1 MKKLI
6 ALVLA
11 LAMVAVLGLAFADP
25 ASTTIT
31 IPAGDSHNYSIYQ
44 IFTGELADSKLSN
57 VHYGANAKLPQGVT
71 AGALVPQSVLDTIA
85 AYGTGYT
92 EAQIAAAISAYADF
106 SSTAFATATGGEQ
119 VTAPTG
125 YYLVRDTD
133 ASALGANDEATLY
146 ILQVVGPTTITR
158 KAGTTT
164 SDKTT
169 ADTNDSTGANEYST
183 TSGDYDIGDEVPYQV
198 KATLSEKVFM
208 YEDFYKVRFQDT
220 LESGRFSAISELT
233 IKVNGVAIADTDNYT
248 VSITGVDDRDENGF
262 DVTIVFTPKQ
272 DKNLASLNNAVVTID
287 FTATLGEGAQIGGD
301 GNTNTVKV
309 IYSNNPNT
317 DEVGETSEHKV
328 TTFTFKIVVN
338 KTDGENA
345 LAGAGFTLYKVSQTN
360 AEAGVPSANAG
371 DAASKNAYWA
381 TKAIDG
387 YTKVIAAEAGK
398 TQFSFEG
405 LDDGYYVLAETTTPA
420 GYNTID
426 PQVFK
431 VEAEHSDTAI
441 TSLTG
446 TKLDGS
452 TIEFT
457 PDTGAGSLTTEI
469 VNNSGT
475 VLPSTGGIGTTIFYI
490 LGGLLVVGAAVILV
504 ARRKAGQN

>member
-1 MKKLI
+1 MKKFVS
-6 ALVLA
+6 LVLA
-11 LAMVAVLGLAFADP
+11 LAMVALCIGAAMADP
-25 ASTTIT
+25 TNTTIT
-31 IPAGDSHNYSIYQ
+31 IPASDNHTYSVYQ
-44 IFTGELADSKLSN
+44 IYTGELSEGKLSN
-57 VHYGANAKLPQGVT
+57 VHYGKNAKNGDE
-71 AGALVPQSVLDTIA
+71 GALVPQTELDAVAAIVGTDAEKAAALEAYANLTGTA
-85 AYGTGYT
+85 AYTVSN
-92 EAQIAAAISAYADF
+92 AAAL
-106 SSTAFATATGGEQ
+106 T
-119 VTAPTG
+119 VPTG
-125 YYLVRDTD
+125 YYLLKD
-133 ASALGANDEATLY
+133 ASAVGANDEATLY

-169 ADTNDSTGANEYST
+169 TDHNDSEDTAALNATG
-183 TSGDYDIGDEVPYQV
+183 TSSDYDIGDAVPYQV
-198 KATLSEKVFM
+198 KATLSEKVYM

-220 LESGRFSAISELT
+220 LESGRFSAISDLT
-233 IKVNGVAIADTDNYT
+233 IKVDGNAIADTDDYT
-248 VSITGVDDRDENGF
+248 VAITGVEARDENGF
-262 DVTIVFTPKQ
+262 DVTIVFTPKEG
-272 DKNLASLNNAVVTID
+272 KNLASLNSAVVTID

-309 IYSNNPNT
+309 IYSNNPNS
-317 DEVGETSEHKV
+317 DQEGETTEHKV

-345 LAGAGFTLYKVSQTN
+345 LEGAGFTLYKVLKTD
-360 AEAGVPSANAG
+360 ALAGVPAANAG

-381 TKAIDG
+381 TKAIA
-387 YTKVIAAEAGK
+387 TKAIAAEAGK

-405 LDDGYYVLAETTTPA
+405 LDDGYYVLCETTTPA
-420 GYNTID
+420 GYNTVD
-426 PQVFK
+426 PQVF
-431 VEAEHSDTAI
+431 VVAAEHSDTAI

-457 PDTGAGSLTTEI
+457 PDTSAGSLTTTI

-490 LGGLLVVGAAVILV
+490 LGGLLVIGAAVILV
-504 ARRKAGQN
+504 ARRKAQD